1 MCVVASCVGG
11 AGTFGTWT
19 MRAYSSVTK
28 PVAAQTTVVLD
39 GATPNN
45 FGNVTVYIPEFV
57 WKSTNATPALKGV
70 DNNNL
75 DNENFAWSA
84 TGNTWATKV
93 ISSSLQYKEV
103 TASTS
108 AADAIVVTMKAY

>member
-1 MCVVASCVGG
+1 
-11 AGTFGTWT
+11 

-57 WKSTNATPALKGV
+57 WKSTTASPALKKV
-70 DNNNL
+70 DNDNL
-75 DNENFAWSA
+75 DNENFAWNA

-108 AADAIVVTMKAY
+108 AANAIVVTMKAY